1 MGNTV
6 SQMIPSPALRNL
18 FHPVDPTEIADAA
31 SQGFR
36 LHRKTERAE
45 VFARLLPWE
54 ALNTLI
60 TSDSLVSGRVSMARQ
75 GRSLPLEMMGAAGRP
90 KSGDW
95 IAPDAIQNLC
105 NQGASFVLNNVERQ
119 APAIA
124 AMNAM
129 IERYLRCETITN
141 AYASFNL
148 DSAFK
153 AHFDPHD
160 VLILQLHGRKRWWC
174 YGQIEQF
181 PLKARAFANEELPPP
196 EWEGVLEPGDILL
209 VPRGDVHRAQVEG
222 PNSLHLTVTMTPPT
236 GADVLGQLAR
246 RSLREALGRRYLP
259 VGAEADLRRQHQDE
273 LKAMFHRLVDA
284 FDIDDLL
291 AELDRARAP
300 ASPFNLGLAQ
310 ALEPGTEVQPALRR
324 RLNLPEAKGAD
335 VRVETGAAVV
345 TLPAVER
352 DVLAALLEADALTM
366 EQLSSRLP
374 GADVYGGVAGLA
386 RKALVFLFAPT

>member
-1 MGNTV
+1 MT
-6 SQMIPSPALRNL
+6 PSPALRNL
-18 FHPVDPTEIADAA
+18 FHPVDPAEIAEAA
-31 SQGFR
+31 SHGLR
-36 LHRKTERAE
+36 LYRKTERAE
-45 VFARLLPWE
+45 AFARLLPWE
-54 ALNTLI
+54 TLNTLI
-60 TSDSLVSGRVSMARQ
+60 TSDALVSGRVSMARQ
-75 GRSLPLEMMGAAGRP
+75 GRSLPLEMAGAAGRP
-90 KSGDW
+90 KNGDW

-105 NQGASFVLNNVERQ
+105 HQGASLVLNGVERQ
-119 APAIA
+119 APGIA

-148 DSAFK
+148 ESAFR

-174 YGQIEQF
+174 HGQIEQF
-181 PLKARAFANEELPPP
+181 PLKAKAFANEELPPP
-196 EWEGVLEPGDILL
+196 DWEGVLEPGDILF

-222 PNSLHLTVTMTPPT
+222 ANSLHLTVTMTPPS

-259 VGAEADLRRQHQDE
+259 VGADADLRRQHQE
-273 LKAMFHRLVDA
+273 ALKGMFHRLVDT

-300 ASPFNLGLAQ
+300 ASPFNLGLVQ

-324 RLNLPEAKGAD
+324 RLDLPEANGAD
-335 VRVETGAAVV
+335 VRVETAGAVV
-345 TLPAVER
+345 TLTAVER
-352 DVLAALLEADALTM
+352 DVLAALLEADSLTM
-366 EQLSSRLP
+366 EQLSVRIP
-374 GADVYGGVAGLA
+374 GADVYGAVAGLA
-386 RKALVFLFAPT
+386 RKAMVFLFAPA

>member
-1 MGNTV
+1 MT
-6 SQMIPSPALRNL
+6 PSPALRNL
-18 FHPVDPTEIADAA
+18 FYPVDPTEIAEAA
-31 SQGFR
+31 SRGRR
-36 LHRKTERAE
+36 LYRKTERAAGL
-45 VFARLLPWE
+45 ARLLPWE
-54 ALNTLI
+54 TLNTLI
-60 TSDSLVSGRVSMARQ
+60 TSDALASGRVSMARQ
-75 GRSLPLEMMGAAGRP
+75 GRSLPLEMVGAAGRP

-105 NQGASFVLNNVERQ
+105 HQGASLVLNGVERQ

-129 IERYLRCETITN
+129 IERYLRCETVTN
-141 AYASFNL
+141 AYASFNR

-174 YGQIEQF
+174 HGQIEQF

-196 EWEGVLEPGDILL
+196 EWEGVLEPGDILF
-209 VPRGDVHRAQVEG
+209 VPRGDVHRALVEG
-222 PNSLHLTVTMTPPT
+222 PNSLHLTVTMTPPP

-259 VGAEADLRRQHQDE
+259 VGADADLRREHQEE

-300 ASPFNLGLAQ
+300 ASPFNLGLVQ

-324 RLNLPEAKGAD
+324 RLDLPESNGAD
-335 VRVETGAAVV
+335 VRVDLGGAVV
-345 TLPAVER
+345 TLPCVER
-352 DVLAALLEADALTM
+352 DVLASLLEADALTM
-366 EQLSSRLP
+366 EQLSERLP
-374 GADVYGGVAGLA
+374 EADVYGAVAGLA
-386 RKALVFLFAPT
+386 RKAMVFLFAPA